1 MIRIRVN
8 GNRFFELKP
17 ASIHVSCLCPGGTLT
32 ERAQHI
38 LGQNKVDRKS
48 FYQRP
53 EAVAAEGI
61 RGLYQ
66 KRFRLSHVIPKV
78 IKMMIIRIAFQQTKP
93 EKRISTKPGASSLI
107 RSFAWINR

>member
-53 EAVAAEGI
+53 EAVAAEGMHLA
-61 RGLYQ
+61 RYRQNHVTDSLYGVDAMPGSPMAGL
-66 KRFRLSHVIPKV
+66 RRMRP
-78 IKMMIIRIAFQQTKP
+78 
-93 EKRISTKPGASSLI
+93 
-107 RSFAWINR
+107 